1 MVRLRK
7 NHSAVIGLQIKT
19 DSKQAIPEGGRGE
32 SGFTLPE
39 VILAI
44 SFTAIL
50 LGVLAQLLFGGVRIW
65 ERIGRGYE
73 RQHQLLLI
81 DRWLRNDLGAL
92 ITGQYLP
99 EAAIRGDQSK
109 LEFWSRSSSGVVKV
123 QYNFDSAS
131 GTVNRATGFWGENAV
146 EQPVLKTVSEW
157 HFEYFD
163 PVSENWLL
171 SWNPQES
178 HRIPALIGVTVKTRD
193 FDLGRLVFP
202 IPGAVSHE

>member
-1 MVRLRK
+1 MVCLRK
-7 NHSAVIGLQIKT
+7 NHSAVTGPPIEAGLMP
-19 DSKQAIPEGGRGE
+19 AGGRGE

-65 ERIGRGYE
+65 EKIGRGYS

-81 DRWLRNDLGAL
+81 DRWFRNDLGAL

-99 EAAIRGDQSK
+99 ETAIRGDQSK
-109 LEFWSRSSSGVVKV
+109 LEFWIRSSSGLVKV
-123 QYNFDSAS
+123 QYSYDSAS
-131 GTVNRATGFWGENAV
+131 GTVNRATGFWGGNAV

-157 HFEYFD
+157 QFEYYD

-171 SWNPQES
+171 SWDPVQLN
-178 HRIPALIGVTVKTRD
+178 RIPALIRVTVKTRD

-202 IPGAVSHE
+202 ITGAVDHE